1 MYDTLSYGTLAPIAE
16 RLAREIFAMTGL
28 NETLVTHEHDYS
40 ILAGIAIREL
50 ELLMTAEFI
59 TLRSSENHRERQR
72 EAEAH
77 ETGIRTACGQVL
89 PDDFIGCMCNVCDEA
104 LAREV
109 RERNED
115 IAFVKDVEDA
125 MTREARER
133 NEDIAFVKDVEDA
146 MAHEAR
152 QVFDLLNALSERP
165 SVNAPEGAWCTKCVR
180 FHTLWGCDDLGCV
193 YCYEGGHQTLHVPT
207 GMSA

>member
-28 NETLVTHEHDYS
+28 NETLVTHEYDYS
-40 ILAGIAIREL
+40 TLAGIAVREI
-50 ELLMTAEFI
+50 ELLMSAEFL
-59 TLRSSENHRERQR
+59 TLRNSENHRERQR
-72 EAEAH
+72 EAEAR

-89 PDDFIGCMCNVCDEA
+89 PDDFIGCLCDVCDEA
-104 LAREV
+104 LQREV
-109 RERNED
+109 SERNALPLAEKLGLRD
-115 IAFVKDVEDA
+115 DPTDESQAQLLA
-125 MTREARER
+125 MTREAR
-133 NEDIAFVKDVEDA
+133 
-146 MAHEAR
+146 
-152 QVFDLLNALSERP
+152 QVNALSERP

-193 YCYEGGHQTLHVPT
+193 YCYEGGHQTLHIPT